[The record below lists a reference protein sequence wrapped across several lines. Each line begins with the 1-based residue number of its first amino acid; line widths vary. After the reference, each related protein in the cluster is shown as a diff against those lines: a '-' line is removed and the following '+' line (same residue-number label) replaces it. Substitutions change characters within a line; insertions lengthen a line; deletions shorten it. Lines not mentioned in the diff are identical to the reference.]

1 MCPYLK
7 ATPQRKN
14 QMQRRSTFEVII
26 ARGLLIG
33 PVYTTLASRPRCPLL
48 SVSFRFSFKSR
59 GRQPFPF
66 PLPTP
71 SFPKQHDGAGVGGHC
86 DACRPAKRK
95 WKREDVHLLP
105 AKDQSLLHR
114 RNTLFLLD
122 FLLDLRYLYIPSSA
136 PFYLPHSRLG
146 VKGNGAIPDNQARC
160 RARFPCL

>member
-1 MCPYLK
+1 MCPYLN

-26 ARGLLIG
+26 ARGLLVG
-33 PVYTTLASRPRCPLL
+33 PICTTLASRPRFHLL

-71 SFPKQHDGAGVGGHC
+71 SFPNQHDGAGVGGHK
-86 DACRPAKRK
+86 DACKPAERN
-95 WKREDVHLLP
+95 WKKEDVHLLP

-136 PFYLPHSRLG
+136 LFLSLPHSLEVGGER
-146 VKGNGAIPDNQARC
+146 KR
-160 RARFPCL
+160 RHTR